1 MHMAGENLHTENGE
15 PLDLGDESIVQDKFE
30 KREIYEKKRD
40 VNPYD
45 IFKLAKGILIVAV
58 SIYLLFAL
66 IRIFYNDPAGY
77 EKSGIREVW
86 EYSKV
91 ILNSI
96 VSLVL
101 GLYFG
106 SKQDGKNTKG

>member
-1 MHMAGENLHTENGE
+1 MTNSNDSETLDNWGEEEDKSQFLT
-15 PLDLGDESIVQDKFE
+15 VQPPKN
-30 KREIYEKKRD
+30 D

-45 IFKLAKGILIVAV
+45 IFKLANWILMVTTGIYI
-58 SIYLLFAL
+58 SFAM
-66 IRIFYNDPAGY
+66 IRIFYHPADGNN
-77 EKSGIREVW
+77 EGIKEVW

-91 ILNSI
+91 VLNSV

-106 SKQDGKNTKG
+106 SNHEARKGRS

>member
-1 MHMAGENLHTENGE
+1 MEDDGKTNDIGDDASSDDIPIYLGEEA
-15 PLDLGDESIVQDKFE
+15 PFFE
-30 KREIYEKKRD
+30 KEYYMTKID

-45 IFKLAKGILIVAV
+45 IFKLAKGILIVAA
-58 SIYLLFAL
+58 SIYVLFAL
-66 IRIFYNDPAGY
+66 IRIFYNDGSS
-77 EKSGIREVW
+77 ENSGVKEVW

-91 ILNSI
+91 VLNSI

-106 SKQDGKNTKG
+106 SKQDAKNSK

>member
-1 MHMAGENLHTENGE
+1 MSFDPEITTTIKQLGKEQTGDIPNKKNKIFIQE
-15 PLDLGDESIVQDKFE
+15 PP
-30 KREIYEKKRD
+30 KKLSE
-40 VNPYD
+40 YD
-45 IFKLAKGILIVAV
+45 IFILAKWVLIVATT
-58 SIYLLFAL
+58 IYFILAL
-66 IRIFYNDPAGY
+66 IRIFYSEDCAEN
-77 EKSGIREVW
+77 SGVKEVW

-106 SKQDGKNTKG
+106 SNKVKSEK

>member
-1 MHMAGENLHTENGE
+1 MELFDSWEAESPNTELSSAQPPKN
-15 PLDLGDESIVQDKFE
+15 
-30 KREIYEKKRD
+30 D

-45 IFKLAKGILIVAV
+45 IFKLANWILIVTTI
-58 SIYLLFAL
+58 IYIGFAL
-66 IRIFYNDPAGY
+66 IRIFYHPVDGNL
-77 EKSGIREVW
+77 EGIKEVW

-91 ILNSI
+91 VLNSV

-106 SKQDGKNTKG
+106 SNHNARKRRD